1 MNLSLET
8 PGFLGTGATL
18 LADITL
24 VAYVFLILP
33 AMIGGYITARSGHH
47 RPQHKWLM
55 IGVTLANWLL
65 IIFLMWASLVG
76 DVLPNLPANAAQPRY
91 FLPGIHALLGAPAQ
105 LLATFIVFQMLR
117 EDTQVARARRRGET
131 DLQKYWFKNAKWIMR
146 LTLFLWTL
154 TALLGIVSYLIR
166 YEVIGGGGAVP
177 PPAATE
183 EVQQPVSTEELIAP
197 AATEE
202 ASQG

>member
-24 VAYVFLILP
+24 IAYILLILP
-33 AMIGGYITARSGHH
+33 ATIAGYFTARAGHH

-65 IIFLMWASLVG
+65 IIFLMWVALVG
-76 DVLPNLPANAAQPRY
+76 DVLPNLADNAAQPRY
-91 FLPGIHALLGAPAQ
+91 FLPGIHALFGAPTQ
-105 LLATFIVFQMLR
+105 LLATYIVFQMLR
-117 EDTQVARARRRGET
+117 EDFQVARARRRGEAN
-131 DLQKYWFKNAKWIMR
+131 LEKYWFKGAKWTMR

-166 YEVIGGGGAVP
+166 YDIIGPGGTNVP
-177 PPAATE
+177 SPVATE
-183 EVQQPVSTEELIAP
+183 EVQEPVSTEELQPP
-197 AATEE
+197 AATE
-202 ASQG
+202 G